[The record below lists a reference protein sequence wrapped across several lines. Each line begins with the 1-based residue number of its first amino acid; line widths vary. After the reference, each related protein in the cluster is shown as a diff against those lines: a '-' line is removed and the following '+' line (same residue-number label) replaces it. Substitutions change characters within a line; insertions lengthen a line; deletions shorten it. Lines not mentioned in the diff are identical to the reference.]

1 MSAAE
6 ILLER
11 IRQDGS
17 VNGEIVK
24 VDQFLNHM
32 VDPVL
37 IHQLGDDIAARFA
50 DRSVTKIL
58 TAETSGIMLAQA
70 VALKL
75 QVPFVYAKKKRPI
88 TMPEYFAAAS
98 YSFTKQES
106 TTLYV
111 SKDVL
116 HQGDKVLFVDDF
128 FAKGSTLKAIEE
140 ILSQAGATLVGAAV
154 IINKSQRRD
163 IESILTLDDLVGY
176 SSVHIDEEISE
187 SFYTST
193 IFPKPS

>member
-1 MSAAE
+1 MSAAAV
-6 ILLER
+6 LLER
-11 IRQDGS
+11 IRQDGAID
-17 VNGEIVK
+17 GMIVK

-37 IHQLGDDIAARFA
+37 VHLLGDDIAARFA
-50 DRSVTKIL
+50 SHPVTKIL

-111 SKDVL
+111 SKEVL
-116 HQGDKVLFVDDF
+116 NQNDQILFIDDF

-140 ILSQAGATLVGAAV
+140 IVDQAGATLVGAAV
-154 IINKSQRRD
+154 IINKSTRRD
-163 IESILTLDDLVGY
+163 IESILTLEDLQ
-176 SSVHIDEEISE
+176 
-187 SFYTST
+187 
-193 IFPKPS
+193 

>member
-1 MSAAE
+1 MSAAKA
-6 ILLER
+6 LLER
-11 IRQDGS
+11 IRQDGEI
-17 VNGEIVK
+17 NGQIVK

-37 IHQLGDDIAARFA
+37 IHLLGDDIAARF
-50 DRSVTKIL
+50 SSLPVTKIL

-75 QVPFVYAKKKRPI
+75 QVPFIYAKKKRPI

-111 SKDVL
+111 SKEVL
-116 HQGDKVLFVDDF
+116 HPQDNILFVDDF

-140 ILSQAGATLVGAAV
+140 IISQAGANLMGAAV

-163 IESILTLDDLVGY
+163 IESILTLQDL
-176 SSVHIDEEISE
+176 
-187 SFYTST
+187 
-193 IFPKPS
+193 K

>member
-1 MSAAE
+1 MTAAE
-6 ILLER
+6 VLLAR
-11 IRQDGS
+11 IRRDGAID
-17 VNGEIVK
+17 GMIVK

-37 IHQLGDDIAARFA
+37 IHQLGDDIAARFVNH
-50 DRSVTKIL
+50 SVTKIL

-75 QVPFVYAKKKRPI
+75 QVPFIYAKKKRPI
-88 TMPEYFAAAS
+88 TMPEYYAAAS

-111 SKDVL
+111 SKEVL
-116 HQGDKVLFVDDF
+116 HQDDQVLFVDDF

-140 ILSQAGATLVGAAV
+140 ILTQAKATLVGAAV
-154 IINKSQRRD
+154 IINKSERRD
-163 IESILTLDDLVGY
+163 IEAILTLDDL
-176 SSVHIDEEISE
+176 
-187 SFYTST
+187 
-193 IFPKPS
+193 K